1 MIWEIVGFA
10 AGALI
15 LVMLIAFCAHVY
27 RFMYKVPRALETI
40 AEILENRNA
49 KDDQKSPARKG

>member
-1 MIWEIVGFA
+1 MIWEIVGFF
-10 AGALI
+10 AGAFI
-15 LVMLIAFCAHVY
+15 LVALIAFCIHVY

-49 KDDQKSPARKG
+49 KDDTKSSS

>member
-27 RFMYKVPRALETI
+27 RFMYKVPKALETI

-49 KDDQKSPARKG
+49 KDDTKSTS